1 MTPGWVRSGRWVAPN
16 DAFRKHQPPPNR
28 SLPCQGQTTI
38 PLQVDLALLIGPL
51 LLRADI
57 SFLSSRLS
65 CSSAQAADGSRGPGV
80 LVLGFVKFEA
90 GIARIIARPDGLA
103 RGSEQ
108 LGGGGGAGGG
118 MCHARAWINWWCGV
132 AASKFQSTSSE
143 SDVTVR
149 NVRSL
154 SPKHYAQL
162 FLPVLRTTR
171 SR

>member
-1 MTPGWVRSGRWVAPN
+1 MTPGWLGQVVGW
-16 DAFRKHQPPPNR
+16 HQMMLFANTDR
-28 SLPCQGQTTI
+28 DRRTGHSLACQGQTMI

-108 LGGGGGAGGG
+108 LGGAGGG
-118 MCHARAWINWWCGV
+118 MCHARAWINWWRGV
-132 AASKFQSTSSE
+132 AASNPPLPNRMSLCGMFDHSL
-143 SDVTVR
+143 R
-149 NVRSL
+149 NTMHSYFCPSL
-154 SPKHYAQL
+154 AL
-162 FLPVLRTTR
+162 
-171 SR
+171 

>member
-1 MTPGWVRSGRWVAPN
+1 M
-16 DAFRKHQPPPNR
+16 
-28 SLPCQGQTTI
+28 I

-57 SFLSSRLS
+57 SFHFTSRLS
-65 CSSAQAADGSRGPGV
+65 CSSAQAADGSRGPGY

-90 GIARIIARPDGLA
+90 GIARILACPDGLA

-132 AASKFQSTSSE
+132 AASNPPLPN
-143 SDVTVR
+143 R
-149 NVRSL
+149 MSL
-154 SPKHYAQL
+154 CGMFHNSPEHYAVISARPSHYEIPLNEIGHL
-162 FLPVLRTTR
+162 FNPAGLFEN
-171 SR
+171 

>member
-1 MTPGWVRSGRWVAPN
+1 M
-16 DAFRKHQPPPNR
+16 
-28 SLPCQGQTTI
+28 I

-80 LVLGFVKFEA
+80 FVLGFVKFDA

-118 MCHARAWINWWCGV
+118 MCHARAWINWWCSGGGV
-132 AASKFQSTSSE
+132 AAASNSP
-143 SDVTVR
+143 DVTVR
-149 NVRSL
+149 NFRSL
-154 SPKHYAQL
+154 CTVISAPSSFA
-162 FLPVLRTTR
+162 LRGPAE
-171 SR
+171 